1 MALAGDPVHPLR
13 PHRDA
18 ALFSGVPLEQLQ
30 IEFAA
35 FEVAPQ
41 KSALVRPHVEPQ
53 ARPRAAKRRQQFCQA
68 IGREIFGN
76 AEPNRALIARPRQH
90 VAGFFGQR
98 QQPSCIGQQPFAG
111 FGRRYVLA
119 VAVQQRLPDIGL
131 QPLDLL
137 ADGRLRAMNAFP
149 GAGKT
154 AGIHHRNKAAQQFEI
169 EHGGCH
175 LYFHWMTVYHLIY
188 KYQGAGLHRNS
199 KENSMSLAPSIRPPR
214 ATFNPLP
221 IYIGLFCVLWS
232 FAFVAGKIGVT
243 ACPPLILLTARFS
256 LAGILIL
263 GISALR
269 RDAWSL
275 SWRDAWVFAVLGV
288 ANNALYLGLGYTG
301 LQTVSAGLGG
311 LVVSA
316 NPVFTAGLAA
326 LFLGE
331 ALTWRKVAGLSL
343 GIAGVSFIVW
353 HRMSV
358 GTDSWHGILFTLASL
373 ASIVAGTILFKLLAP
388 KGSLWIGNGV
398 QNLAAG
404 IVLLPF
410 AFTLADAGDVVPS
423 TRLFGAFAFLVLGGS
438 ILAYRLWFHLLKV
451 CGATAASAYHFLMPP
466 LAMLFAWMVLGEH
479 VEVRDLMGIVPVAL
493 GIYLVTRPAAASA
506 Q

>member
-1 MALAGDPVHPLR
+1 
-13 PHRDA
+13 
-18 ALFSGVPLEQLQ
+18 
-30 IEFAA
+30 
-35 FEVAPQ
+35 
-41 KSALVRPHVEPQ
+41 
-53 ARPRAAKRRQQFCQA
+53 
-68 IGREIFGN
+68 
-76 AEPNRALIARPRQH
+76 
-90 VAGFFGQR
+90 
-98 QQPSCIGQQPFAG
+98 
-111 FGRRYVLA
+111 
-119 VAVQQRLPDIGL
+119 
-131 QPLDLL
+131 
-137 ADGRLRAMNAFP
+137 
-149 GAGKT
+149 
-154 AGIHHRNKAAQQFEI
+154 
-169 EHGGCH
+169 
-175 LYFHWMTVYHLIY
+175 
-188 KYQGAGLHRNS
+188 
-199 KENSMSLAPSIRPPR
+199 MSLAPSIAAPR
-214 ATFNPLP
+214 AAFNPLP

-269 RDAWSL
+269 RDAWSV
-275 SWRDAWVFAVLGV
+275 SWRDACVFAILGV

-331 ALTWRKVAGLSL
+331 ALTWRKVVGLSL

-373 ASIVAGTILFKLLAP
+373 ASIVAGTMLFKLLAP
-388 KGSLWIGNGV
+388 KGSLWVGNGV

-404 IVLLPF
+404 IVLLPIALTSSNF
-410 AFTLADAGDVVPS
+410 GDIVPS
-423 TRLFGAFAFLVLGGS
+423 ARLLGAFAFLVLGGS
-438 ILAYRLWFHLLKV
+438 ILAYLLWFHLLKV

-466 LAMLFAWMVLGEH
+466 LGMLFAWIVLGEH
-479 VEVRDLMGIVPVAL
+479 VAIRDLLGIVPVAL
-493 GIYLVTRPAAASA
+493 GIYLVTRPSVATARASLEGSPS
-506 Q
+506 